1 MQTSGES
8 IENVH
13 EYGVKKK
20 RRHNMKRDLSMPLLL
35 ENGLNLIF

>member
-20 RRHNMKRDLSMPLLL
+20 RKKDDIIWKETFLCLFYLRID
-35 ENGLNLIF
+35 